1 MFRLLAHISLYLF
14 FAPMLLSITVRVK
27 ARFSGRSGPPL
38 LQPYRDI
45 LRCISKGATFSTT
58 TTALFRIGPAVG
70 LAAFATAS
78 LLIPVIPGY
87 APLSF
92 NGDFLLLAYLFGV
105 ARFFTVL
112 AAMDTGSSFEGMGA
126 GRELMISALA
136 EPALFLCMAVLLR
149 TSGGFAIATALGPGI
164 DSAWSA
170 QALPLWLSAASLF
183 FLLLAENCRI
193 PVDDPTTH
201 LELTMIHEVMVL
213 DHSGPD
219 FAFIQLGA
227 AIKYMVFSALLVGLL
242 VPALPDLG
250 SVWAGGA
257 ARFIA
262 MALTAAS
269 VGVIES
275 VMARLRMDRVRLF
288 LTTAVVFPAVGLVM
302 TFV

>member
-1 MFRLLAHISLYLF
+1 MFKLLAHISLYLF
-14 FAPMLLSITVRVK
+14 AAPLLLSVTVRVK
-27 ARFSGRSGPPL
+27 AMFSGRKGAPL

-45 LRCISKGATFSTT
+45 LRCISKGATFSPT
-58 TTALFRIGPAVG
+58 TTAFFRVGPAVA
-70 LAAFATAS
+70 LTAMIAGS

-87 APLSF
+87 APLTF

-112 AAMDTGSSFEGMGA
+112 AALDTGSSFEGMGA

-136 EPALFLCMAVLLR
+136 EPALFLCMVVILR
-149 TSGGFAIATALGPGI
+149 TSGGFGIAAALGSGMQ
-164 DSAWSA
+164 SAWSS
-170 QALPLWLSAASLF
+170 QALPLWLSAASVF

-227 AIKYMVFSALLVGLL
+227 AIKYMIFSSLLACML
-242 VPALPDLG
+242 VPAFPEVG
-250 SVWAGGA
+250 NIWGGTLL
-257 ARFIA
+257 RFLA
-262 MALTAAS
+262 MAFVAAS
-269 VGVIES
+269 VGVVES

-288 LTTAVVFPAVGLVM
+288 LTTAVIFPAVGLVM